1 MPLYEII
8 SLIGFILG
16 TILHIVLSILI
27 VQRKQK
33 TRSELIFLFLVISV
47 AMWHFGNA
55 VSLFSFILFGRK
67 NPVRRPY
74 CRCDFLRRDRFYA
87 QPAAPHG
94 SAVFFESKPQIKRF
108 LQRLIVV
115 AIYLPVFPFS
125 VIIKNFIFSEDTHLG
140 ITATPYIK
148 PFVVWLITSL
158 FIAANISRWLARMVE
173 EKEERKFHL
182 AIYRVVISIAAF
194 IGFTFLLGGNKIAY
208 MGDYLVLVSMLSSI
222 FPSIIFLLLRLSI

>member
-67 NPVRRPY
+67 IQSVDLIADAISYGGIGFMPSLLLHTAVLFFLKANLRLK
-74 CRCDFLRRDRFYA
+74 DFC
-87 QPAAPHG
+87 
-94 SAVFFESKPQIKRF
+94 SASLSSLFT
-108 LQRLIVV
+108 
-115 AIYLPVFPFS
+115 FPF
-125 VIIKNFIFSEDTHLG
+125 F
-140 ITATPYIK
+140 
-148 PFVVWLITSL
+148 PF
-158 FIAANISRWLARMVE
+158 R
-173 EKEERKFHL
+173 
-182 AIYRVVISIAAF
+182 
-194 IGFTFLLGGNKIAY
+194 
-208 MGDYLVLVSMLSSI
+208 
-222 FPSIIFLLLRLSI
+222 